1 MIDPHSTIKLK
12 RGKCQHAKIKNC
24 RFQPARSDPTYTLYL
39 LKQLFLTFFSFSKS
53 YPVLDQATVMVLIN
67 GIFSRQQKEDTSYVD
82 DLSKNVESLNFGTPS
97 TPRRNNN
104 HDNND
109 GSFMQICSPEKSPQH
124 LNNFSRN
131 NKENNFGMSPSNLQ
145 LTSGSPNLFQ
155 NSRLDRDFYTKA
167 NSTKTKRLITVCQ
180 MFFLD
185 YYCDMFD
192 YVISRQQR
200 IQQVENSL
208 KNTPKDQAMSQWK
221 SYTGRERAFLRK
233 RRIKPKNKDFDIIT
247 QVGQGGYGQV
257 FLARNKDTKEICAL
271 KVLNKKLLT
280 RSDET
285 KHVLTERD
293 ILTNTRSEWLV
304 KLLYA
309 FQDTENLYMAMEF
322 VPGGDFR
329 TLLNNAGYLNA
340 QHARFYISEMFASV
354 NALHQL
360 GFTHR
365 DLKPEN
371 FLIDARGHIK
381 LTDFGL
387 AAGAVSTDRI
397 ESMKLRLNQVK
408 DLEYKPKERSF
419 SERQQLYR
427 SLRAKDIHYAN
438 SMVGSPD
445 YMALE
450 VLEGKPYDYTVDYWS
465 LGCILFETIVGYT
478 PFSGSSSD
486 ETYGNLK
493 RWKQILKR
501 PRYDDGRYVFSDR
514 TWQLII
520 RLIASPN
527 DRLRSFKQ
535 VIEMPYFSDISNW
548 ETLRETIPPFIPQL
562 DNEEDAGYFDDFENE
577 SDMAK
582 YKDVMAK
589 REQDVLNAQHSV
601 RVDAKNFV
609 GFTFKHKGNPAKN
622 PNNILAPI
630 MINGRNNDRNTFNR
644 SNSPFSTLY

>member
-1 MIDPHSTIKLK
+1 M
-12 RGKCQHAKIKNC
+12 
-24 RFQPARSDPTYTLYL
+24 TL
-39 LKQLFLTFFSFSKS
+39 
-53 YPVLDQATVMVLIN
+53 MN
-67 GIFSRQQKEDTSYVD
+67 GIFSRPQKEDTSYVD
-82 DLSKNVESLNFGTPS
+82 DLSKDVESLNFGTPS

-104 HDNND
+104 YNNNNGD
-109 GSFMQICSPEKSPQH
+109 GSFMQICSPERSPQH
-124 LNNFSRN
+124 SYYARN
-131 NKENNFGMSPSNLQ
+131 NKENTPGNSPTKLQ
-145 LTSGSPNLFQ
+145 LTNNSSNLLQ
-155 NSRLDRDFYTKA
+155 NSRLNREFYTKA
-167 NSTKTKRLITVCQ
+167 NSAKTKRLITVCQ
-180 MFFLD
+180 MYFLD

-200 IQQVENSL
+200 IRQVENSL
-208 KNTPKDQAMSQWK
+208 KNLSDEQALPQWR

-309 FQDTENLYMAMEF
+309 FQDAENLYMAMEF

-340 QHARFYISEMFASV
+340 HHARFYISEMFAAV

-371 FLIDARGHIK
+371 FLIDAKGHIK

-387 AAGAVSTDRI
+387 AAGAVSSDRI

-419 SERQQLYR
+419 TERQQLYR

-465 LGCILFETIVGYT
+465 LGCMLFETIVGYT
-478 PFSGSSSD
+478 PFCGGSSD

-493 RWKQILKR
+493 RWKHVLKR
-501 PRYDDGRYVFSDR
+501 PRYEDGKYVFSDR
-514 TWQLII
+514 TWQLITK
-520 RLIASPN
+520 LIASPN

-535 VIEMPYFSDISNW
+535 IIEMPYFSEIQNW
-548 ETLRETIPPFIPQL
+548 ETLRDSIPPFIPQL

-582 YKDVMAK
+582 YKDVIAK
-589 REQDVLNAQHSV
+589 REQDVFNAQNSV

-609 GFTFKHKGNPAKN
+609 GFTFKHKGNPSKN

-630 MINGRNNDRNTFNR
+630 MINKGNTERNPYIRY
-644 SNSPFSTLY
+644 NSPFSTLY